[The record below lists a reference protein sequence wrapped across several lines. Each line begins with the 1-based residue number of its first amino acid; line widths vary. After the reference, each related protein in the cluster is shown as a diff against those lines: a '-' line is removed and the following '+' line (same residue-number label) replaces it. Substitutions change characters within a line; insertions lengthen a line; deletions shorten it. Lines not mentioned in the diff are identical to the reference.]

1 MGQRCSAGLSSG
13 EDGGKS
19 ASRRPSGTTRFGAV
33 CQPALSSPS
42 TMMRSRP
49 APASRANKAR
59 SPAKNG
65 LDTPFDTYQKVSPEG
80 LARRSRQKVSPEG
93 LARRSRQKVSP
104 EGLARRARPK
114 VSPEALARRSPQKVS
129 PEGLARRSRQKVSP
143 EGLARRSRQKVS
155 PEGLARG
162 RLHEGGDGQPLVAV
176 MTQRDRPLAF
186 GRPHPPDDRL

>member
-65 LDTPFDTYQKVSPEG
+65 LETPFETYQNTSPEH
-80 LARRSRQKVSPEG
+80 LAG
-93 LARRSRQKVSP
+93 D
-104 EGLARRARPK
+104 
-114 VSPEALARRSPQKVS
+114 
-129 PEGLARRSRQKVSP
+129 
-143 EGLARRSRQKVS
+143 
-155 PEGLARG
+155 
-162 RLHEGGDGQPLVAV
+162 RLHEGGDVQPLVALV
-176 MTQRDRPLAF
+176 TKRDRPLAF
-186 GRPHPPDDRL
+186 GRPHPPDDRLQPNAVLVGRPDFDRLVRVLCRFLGNDRGQLFLN

>member
-1 MGQRCSAGLSSG
+1 
-13 EDGGKS
+13 
-19 ASRRPSGTTRFGAV
+19 
-33 CQPALSSPS
+33 
-42 TMMRSRP
+42 MMRSRP

-104 EGLARRARPK
+104 EVGCTKA
-114 VSPEALARRSPQKVS
+114 VT
-129 PEGLARRSRQKVSP
+129 
-143 EGLARRSRQKVS
+143 
-155 PEGLARG
+155 
-162 RLHEGGDGQPLVAV
+162 GGDGQPLVAV